1 MTSPAEKAVASFTQH
16 YGSAP
21 DIVALAPGR
30 VNLIG
35 EHTDYTGGF
44 VLPVA
49 IDRAIAVAASR
60 RDDNVI
66 EGYSLDFD
74 ETASTTAGSYD
85 PSHPNGWFR
94 YVMGVLSELGKVG
107 RNVEGFNFTVGGD
120 VPIGSG
126 LSSSAA
132 IEMAV
137 LTAME
142 GLYGFHMEN
151 VDAALLCQSAENKF
165 VGMNCGIMDQYISRT
180 GRANHAVLIDCDDLS
195 YKTIPLNVSG
205 HSWLVIDSRKKRGL
219 VDSEYNNRRRE
230 CEEGVTCAQQAFPD
244 REIAGLR
251 DITTAD
257 LDHMTATCP
266 EVVLKRV
273 KHVVSENE
281 RVLKTVDALSS
292 GDIGAVGEDLYGSHS
307 SLRDDFEVSCA
318 ELDSIVDILSG
329 IDGVAGARLTGA
341 GFGGCVI
348 ALVRD
353 DAIARV
359 TDAVQS
365 GYRPDFLKGESADIW
380 PVTVSDGAHIVDKSK

>member
-1 MTSPAEKAVASFTQH
+1 MISPAENAIASFTQR
-16 YGSAP
+16 YDASP
-21 DIVALAPGR
+21 DIVAVAPGR

-49 IDRAIAVAASR
+49 IDRTIAIAVSR
-60 RDDNVI
+60 RDDDLI

-74 ETASTTAGSYD
+74 ETASTDAGTYD
-85 PSHPNGWFR
+85 PSHPAGWFR
-94 YVMGVLSELGKVG
+94 YVMGVLSELGKAG
-107 RNVEGFNFTVGGD
+107 RNVGGFNFTVGGD

-142 GLYGFHMEN
+142 GLYGFRLEN
-151 VDAALLCQSAENKF
+151 VDAALLCQSAENNF

-195 YKTIPLNVSG
+195 YKTIPLNIAG

-219 VDSEYNNRRRE
+219 VDSEYNTRRRE
-230 CEEGVTCAQQAFPD
+230 CEEGVLCAQKAFPD
-244 REIAGLR
+244 REIEGLR
-251 DITTAD
+251 DIATAD
-257 LDHMTATCP
+257 LDSMASACP

-273 KHVVSENE
+273 KHVVTENE
-281 RVLKTVDALSS
+281 RVLKTVEALSS
-292 GDIGAVGEDLYGSHS
+292 GDIDAVGGYLYGSHA
-307 SLRDDFEVSCA
+307 SLRDDFEVSCT
-318 ELDSIVDILSG
+318 ELDMIVDILSG
-329 IDGVAGARLTGA
+329 TDGVVGARMTGG
-341 GFGGCVI
+341 GFGGCAI

-353 DAIARV
+353 DAVAGV
-359 TDAVQS
+359 TETVLSD
-365 GYRPDFLKGESADIW
+365 YRPDFLKGESADIW
-380 PVTVSDGAHIVDKSK
+380 PVMVSDGAHIVENG